1 MHRCSWR
8 GATRWRGGF
17 FGAARRGA
25 KIIKIWVARECGD
38 WRRVALAD
46 PASGDTAGRASSA
59 TTSIRQRREEFW
71 FVVAFSLMTG
81 ITLVLCAPT
90 LCSCCYPKCL
100 QAKKSKRNKRI
111 AIGKSIMEQPNW
123 LAAVPI
129 IVVYF
134 SIKKVLL
141 QPARYGTTQITTATT
156 VRASTAAQEQP
167 PNQE

>member
-1 MHRCSWR
+1 MRAQLFSLLLGSVVAH
-8 GATRWRGGF
+8 TRGG
-17 FGAARRGA
+17 GAGMEGVVKQLADTAEADLYAESLKAAETGKKMVTELSRVRRGIDHADLLANA
-25 KIIKIWVARECGD
+25 KVAGVR
-38 WRRVALAD
+38 
-46 PASGDTAGRASSA
+46 GDTAGRASSA

-123 LAAVPI
+123 LAAVP
-129 IVVYF
+129 
-134 SIKKVLL
+134 
-141 QPARYGTTQITTATT
+141 
-156 VRASTAAQEQP
+156 
-167 PNQE
+167 